1 MDTTDG
7 TLDTVASLRQGAAR
21 EGFTQDTPA
30 VIAATTPMA
39 GVPAEYA
46 WLARR
51 FGTLD
56 VDWKVDLRSL
66 GRNDAGRT
74 IETFRLRLAS
84 GARLD
89 VHFDITSFHQLG

>member
-1 MDTTDG
+1 MDTTNG
-7 TLDTVASLRQGAAR
+7 SLDTVAGMRQGAAR
-21 EGFTQDTPA
+21 EGFTQDSPA

-39 GVPAEYA
+39 GVPAEYD

-66 GRNDAGRT
+66 GRNGAGRT
-74 IETFRLRLAS
+74 IETFRLQLAS
-84 GARLD
+84 GAKLD
-89 VHFDITSFHQLG
+89 VHFDITGFHQL